1 MTLCT
6 NFECYDM
13 TIFSAL
19 RVSVCL
25 KESKIRR
32 FVIIITVSAPK
43 TPPKPNF
50 IGLQHIENQ
59 CLSCEI
65 FKKKNLLEE
74 THTIIFELSV
84 LNDKYTILE
93 FNFRIVLIR
102 FRIQLNQYRFL
113 NRQVYAEACAHIS
126 QQIYM

>member
-43 TPPKPNF
+43 TSKPNF

-65 FKKKNLLEE
+65 FKKK
-74 THTIIFELSV
+74 T
-84 LNDKYTILE
+84 YW
-93 FNFRIVLIR
+93 RRLI
-102 FRIQLNQYRFL
+102 Q
-113 NRQVYAEACAHIS
+113 
-126 QQIYM
+126 